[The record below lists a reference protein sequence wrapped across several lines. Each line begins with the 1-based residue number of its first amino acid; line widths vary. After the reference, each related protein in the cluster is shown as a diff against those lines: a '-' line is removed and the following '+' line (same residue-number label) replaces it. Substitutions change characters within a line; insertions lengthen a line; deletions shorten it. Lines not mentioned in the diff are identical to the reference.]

1 MHLLWDEMEIL
12 LQKQRKLRE
21 QSVLNDPL
29 HESVSHSNDCHMGI
43 PEHGDDSTMN
53 AQGFNP
59 GNQIRTSTLTDRVET
74 ENFSMAFENHTDV
87 FDAGTDEIPEISP
100 GIPHLDNIEKADSVF
115 PMHQATGDSLWPD
128 LDRAGSTGALSFQ
141 TYPFP
146 SIQSSRAQH
155 IHQPDSFN
163 FQLLDD
169 FPSLDMSTH
178 PMDDTLDNAQ
188 RRPSTQNTA
197 EDATRSIQSLQSF
210 TRHSI
215 PPLRLNSWLLDAF
228 KTSEA
233 LPLLMFPPLPGDKH
247 IHAIL
252 ERARENVHLIGP
264 PYIVDFLVD
273 NPRNTLSTD
282 LKTLLA
288 PIRRT
293 RGTSEFFATYWILY
307 LLLRVLFFTR

>member
-1 MHLLWDEMEIL
+1 MKLGQMHLLWDEMELL

-21 QSVLNDPL
+21 QSVLKDSL
-29 HESVSHSNDCHMGI
+29 LESVGI
-43 PEHGDDSTMN
+43 PEHRDDSTMN
-53 AQGFNP
+53 AQVFDP
-59 GNQIRTSTLTDRVET
+59 GNQIGTSTLPDRVET

-87 FDAGTDEIPEISP
+87 FDAGTDEIPAISS
-100 GIPHLDNIEKADSVF
+100 GVHRLDDIERANSVF
-115 PMHQATGDSLWPD
+115 PMQQTTGDSLWSD

-146 SIQSSRAQH
+146 SIQSR
-155 IHQPDSFN
+155 QPDSFN

-169 FPSLDMSTH
+169 FPSLDMSTPPIH
-178 PMDDTLDNAQ
+178 DTPDNAQ
-188 RRPSTQNTA
+188 RGPSPRNTT
-197 EDATRSIQSLQSF
+197 EDTTRSIQSLQSF

-252 ERARENVHLIGP
+252 ERARENVHSIGP